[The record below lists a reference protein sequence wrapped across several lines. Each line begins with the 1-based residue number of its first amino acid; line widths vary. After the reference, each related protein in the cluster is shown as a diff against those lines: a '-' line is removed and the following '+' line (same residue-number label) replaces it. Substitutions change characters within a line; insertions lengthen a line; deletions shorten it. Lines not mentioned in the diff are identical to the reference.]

1 MVEGGLNYLTQK
13 MKKEK
18 IINFDGVQFS
28 DNRRTRSPHNRRWQI
43 RRQVKNKLGVSRNLR
58 SVFANL
64 LGLY

>member
-1 MVEGGLNYLTQK
+1 

-28 DNRRTRSPHNRRWQI
+28 DNRRARSPRNRGWQV

-58 SVFANL
+58 NVFTHL
-64 LGLY
+64 FGLY